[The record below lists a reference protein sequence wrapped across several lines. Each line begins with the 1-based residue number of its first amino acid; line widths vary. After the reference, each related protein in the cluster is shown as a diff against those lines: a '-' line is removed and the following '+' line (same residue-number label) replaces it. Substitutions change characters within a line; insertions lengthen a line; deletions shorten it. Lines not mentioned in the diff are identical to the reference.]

1 MELNKRKSM
10 RIAILIC
17 CIIALVFLSLIDL
30 SYIMGIPSEVSITGI
45 DNGVI
50 IQNVGNHPCLVIA
63 NSIEGEQQFELAV
76 GANVTLVTLS
86 NITGTTGVLAFGS
99 TTVRVDLVHLFRPA
113 DGWPGIKC
121 KVSSNFTD
129 P

>member
-1 MELNKRKSM
+1 M

-17 CIIALVFLSLIDL
+17 CILALALLALTGL
-30 SYIMGIPSEVSITGI
+30 SYTWGISSEVSVTGI

-50 IQNVGNHPCLVIA
+50 IQNVGNHPCLVIVNA
-63 NSIEGEQQFELAV
+63 PEGEQQFELAV

-86 NITGTTGVLAFGS
+86 NITGTICVSAFGS
-99 TTVRVDLVHLFRPA
+99 RTVPVDLVHLFKPA
-113 DGWPGIKC
+113 DGWPGITYNL
-121 KVSSNFTD
+121 SSNLTD

>member
-1 MELNKRKSM
+1 M

-17 CIIALVFLSLIDL
+17 CILALVFLSLIGL

-50 IQNVGNHPCLVIA
+50 IQNVGNHPCLVIV

-76 GANVTLVTLS
+76 DANVTLVTLS

-113 DGWPGIKC
+113 DGWPGIK
-121 KVSSNFTD
+121 SSNSTD
-129 P
+129 WIIPNV

>member
-1 MELNKRKSM
+1 M
-10 RIAILIC
+10 RIAMLIC
-17 CIIALVFLSLIDL
+17 CVLVLALSVLMGL
-30 SYIMGIPSEVSITGI
+30 SYMAEIPSEVSVTGI

-50 IQNVGNHPCLVIA
+50 IQNVGNHPCLVIV

-113 DGWPGIKC
+113 DGWPGIK
-121 KVSSNFTD
+121 SSNSTD
-129 P
+129 WIIPNV